1 MSTDTMSPPLRP
13 TRERPGLLSRLGH
26 ESVFVLASF
35 PLAIVAF
42 VVAVTG
48 VSLGL
53 GLLITFLG
61 LPVLAGTLVAAQGLG
76 DLERRRFA
84 GVGRPLPATQPFR
97 SDRRGL
103 ARVLARLRHGQS
115 WLDVLHGFLRLPVSI
130 VTFALVVTWWAGTLG
145 GLTYALWEPF
155 LPASDGSLADLL
167 GYPGRAAEIAMNTAV
182 GVVFLL
188 TLPFVVRAAF
198 AMERGLAY
206 ATLGATHAARL
217 REQVDALATSRSA
230 AVDAEADTLGRIERD
245 LHDGPQQRL
254 LRTSMD
260 LQAAQRRLAENDT
273 PAARALVDD
282 AVLQVQESVAELRAL
297 SRGIAPPVLADRGL
311 EAALSAAA
319 AQSSIPVRLRVDV
332 RERLPRP
339 RENAAYFVVVEALT
353 NAAKHS
359 NATEIDVDV
368 TRTWDVVTVRV
379 TDNGDGGAHLGKG
392 HGLSGLADRLA
403 GLDGTLDV
411 SSPAG
416 GGTVVTA
423 AIPVSRSFDR

>member
-1 MSTDTMSPPLRP
+1 MTIPIHQPLPR
-13 TRERPGLLSRLGH
+13 TGLLARLGR
-26 ESVFVLASF
+26 ESAFLLASF

-48 VSLGL
+48 VALGA
-53 GLLITFLG
+53 GLLIIFVG
-61 LPVLAGTLVAAQGLG
+61 LFVVAGTLFVAQGLG

-84 GVGRPLPATQPFR
+84 AVGRPLPPTQPFR
-97 SDRRGL
+97 REKRGL

-115 WLDVLHGFLRLPVSI
+115 WLDLLHAFLRFPVS
-130 VTFALVVTWWAGTLG
+130 TFTFVLLVTWWSVALG
-145 GLTYALWEPF
+145 GLTYVVWEQF
-155 LPASDGSLADLL
+155 LPVDNTSLADLL
-167 GYPGRAAEIAMNTAV
+167 GYPGRTADVVLSTAV
-182 GVVFLL
+182 GLVFLL
-188 TLPFVVRAAF
+188 LLPFVVRAAF
-198 AMERGLAY
+198 ALEHGLAY

-217 REQVDALATSRSA
+217 REQVDALSSSRSA

-273 PAARALVDD
+273 PAARELVDQ

-319 AQSSIPVRLRVDV
+319 AQSPIPVRLRVDLDG
-332 RERLPRP
+332 ERLLRP
-339 RENAAYFVVVEALT
+339 RENAAYFLVVEALT

-359 NATEIDVDV
+359 GAGEIDVEV
-368 TRTWDVVTVRV
+368 TRSGDVVTVTV
-379 TDNGDGGAHLGKG
+379 ADDGDGGAHLGKG

-403 GLDGTLDV
+403 GLDGTLEV
-411 SSPAG
+411 RSPDG
-416 GGTVVTA
+416 GGTVVTGR
-423 AIPVSRSFDR
+423 IPVGR

>member
-1 MSTDTMSPPLRP
+1 MSTETMSLPHSV
-13 TRERPGLLSRLGH
+13 TDAAAQPGPFARLGRD
-26 ESVFVLASF
+26 SVFVLASF
-35 PLAIVAF
+35 PLAIAAF
-42 VVAVTG
+42 VVVVTG
-48 VSLGL
+48 VSLGA

-61 LPVLAGTLVAAQGLG
+61 LPVLAGTLVLSQGLG

-84 GVGRPLPATQPFR
+84 AAGRPLPVTAPLR

-103 ARVLARLRHGQS
+103 ARVFARLRHGQS
-115 WLDVLHGFLRLPVSI
+115 WLDLLHGFLRFPVSI
-130 VTFALVVTWWAGTLG
+130 FTFVMVVTWWAVALG
-145 GLTYALWEPF
+145 GVTYGVWQRF
-155 LPASDGSLADLL
+155 LPEGDTSLADLL
-167 GYPGRAAEIAMNTAV
+167 GFPGTMAEIALNTAI

-188 TLPFVVRAAF
+188 ALPFVVRAMF
-198 AMERGLAY
+198 ALERGLAY

-217 REQVDALATSRSA
+217 REQVDALTTSRSA

-245 LHDGPQQRL
+245 IHDGPQQRL

-260 LQAAQRRLAENDT
+260 LQAAQRRLAEDDT
-273 PAARALVDD
+273 PAARALVDE

-319 AQSSIPVRLRVDV
+319 GQSPIPVRLRVDLDG
-332 RERLPRP
+332 ERLSRP

-359 NATEIDVDV
+359 GANEIDVEV
-368 TRTWDVVTVRV
+368 TLAGGTVHVRV
-379 TDNGDGGAHLGKG
+379 ADDGAGGAHLGKG

-403 GLDGTLDV
+403 GLDGTLQVV
-411 SSPAG
+411 SPDG
-416 GGTVVTA
+416 GGTVLTA
-423 AIPVSRSFDR
+423 SIPVG